1 MRQTIM
7 PEIKKSQVVLILGV
21 LLITAPWLAQAQEP
35 EQSKQFMLDNGLR
48 VFLLEKKN
56 LPLLNLAFA
65 FNLGSKDE
73 SEETSGLVHI
83 LEHYTL
89 FRGTEL
95 RTADEVIKEIR
106 KHGAYFNAHTDRD
119 LIIFE
124 MSLPSEYA
132 VFALENQREILFQQK
147 FAQEELDK
155 EKKVILE
162 ELSQIEDDPI
172 KYGTSLA
179 YQNLFQDH
187 PYQRPIYGK
196 KEIIQS
202 ATAEQIDN
210 FYRDYFV
217 PSNGSLAIVGD
228 FAVGE
233 MEKKVKDVFGPLE
246 SRGLSPKKIEKIQKL
261 KRTIEIEK
269 EMDVNQ
275 AYLVIGMLAPDYN
288 HPDQFAAD
296 VLTEILGR
304 GVAPLLNFA
313 LRGRRKLAD
322 SLAMNYISLKYGG
335 AMLIYITCDPNLL
348 KAAKNEPLCR
358 HLSSQVYAF
367 KGGRRY
373 GPVHG

>member
-179 YQNLFQDH
+179 YQNLFHDH
-187 PYQRPIYGK
+187 PYRWPSSVILPSVRWKRKSKMFSALWKAEDSVLK
-196 KEIIQS
+196 KSKKFKSSKE
-202 ATAEQIDN
+202 
-210 FYRDYFV
+210 
-217 PSNGSLAIVGD
+217 PSKS
-228 FAVGE
+228 
-233 MEKKVKDVFGPLE
+233 KKRWM
-246 SRGLSPKKIEKIQKL
+246 STR
-261 KRTIEIEK
+261 
-269 EMDVNQ
+269 
-275 AYLVIGMLAPDYN
+275 
-288 HPDQFAAD
+288 
-296 VLTEILGR
+296 LT
-304 GVAPLLNFA
+304 
-313 LRGRRKLAD
+313 
-322 SLAMNYISLKYGG
+322 
-335 AMLIYITCDPNLL
+335 
-348 KAAKNEPLCR
+348 
-358 HLSSQVYAF
+358 
-367 KGGRRY
+367 
-373 GPVHG
+373 